1 MVIASASKVSKDLG
15 TKHVCN
21 CGARFYDL
29 NGKVAACPKCKTA
42 IADIK
47 PPEPAKWVATSSKD
61 ASDEDDDQKRSRILG
76 GLDDEEIAMAEL
88 DDMDRV
94 FESLDDGDGDGDS
107 DGDDG
112 GDDDGGEIEDD
123 GGGDDDD

>member
-29 NGKVAACPKCKTA
+29 NGKVTACPKCRTA

-47 PPEPAKWVATSSKD
+47 PPEAARWVAPPARD
-61 ASDEDDDQKRSRILG
+61 ASEEDDDQKRQRILG
-76 GLDDEEIAMAEL
+76 GLDDEEIAMADL

-94 FESLDDGDGDGDS
+94 FEALDDGDADADEDGHEDA
-107 DGDDG
+107 GELDDG
-112 GDDDGGEIEDD
+112 GDDDDD
-123 GGGDDDD
+123 